1 MYVNLGRLLKIE
13 GCEEKAEDVRRC
25 MCESITKLKSEENIV
40 SKIRDVLK
48 KDLGVE
54 AERMSEDIIGAFS
67 YLLAEYSFGRKYA
80 LERQNLE
87 SLCVGK
93 KEEPKAGLKKTRV
106 RSV

>member
-25 MCESITKLKSEENIV
+25 MCESITKLKSEKNIDV
-40 SKIRDVLK
+40 RIKDVLK

-54 AERMSEDIIGAFS
+54 ADSMSEDIIRAFS
-67 YLLAEYSFGRKYA
+67 YLLAEYAFGKTHA
-80 LERQNLE
+80 FERQNLE
-87 SLCVGK
+87 SLCVGE
-93 KEEPKAGLKKTRV
+93 KEETEDGLKKDKA